1 MTTFIRPITFASLH
15 EAKRNQTLVSW
26 LAEMTPAERVEAAE
40 VCATYSRRTV
50 SEWLATFGEMIEA
63 AEVAIEEEA
72 AERDSAA
79 ALAESQADTK
89 ALSPRCPRC
98 KQLFDHLGRCGCD
111 YEPTRMDMTKA
122 IVLRGETFDALCEA
136 VDEARAYWSHVPARI
151 KVIND
156 GWAYLLERNVIHCN
170 ANGDLLYPSEST
182 PGLVHVVGVSCSCT
196 AGRWGQHCKHAAAAD
211 LIGRA
216 RRKLNSLR
224 AA

>member
-63 AEVAIEEEA
+63 AEAALEEEA

-79 ALAESQADTK
+79 ALAESRADWT
-89 ALSPRCPRC
+89 
-98 KQLFDHLGRCGCD
+98 Q
-111 YEPTRMDMTKA
+111 A
-122 IVLRGETFDALCEA
+122 IVLRGEVFEALCEA
-136 VDEARAYWSHVPARI
+136 VDEARAYWKHVPARL

-156 GWAYLLERNVIHCN
+156 GWAFLLERNVIHCN

>member
-1 MTTFIRPITFASLH
+1 MTTFTRPITFASLH
-15 EAKRNQTLVSW
+15 DAKRNGSLVSW
-26 LAEMTPAERVEAAE
+26 LAEMTPAERIEAAE

-50 SEWLATFGEMIEA
+50 SEWLAIFGELIEA
-63 AEVAIEEEA
+63 AEVALEEEA

-79 ALAESQADTK
+79 ALAESRADWTQA
-89 ALSPRCPRC
+89 L
-98 KQLFDHLGRCGCD
+98 
-111 YEPTRMDMTKA
+111 
-122 IVLRGETFDALCEA
+122 VLRGEVFDALCEA
-136 VDEARAYWSHVPARI
+136 VDKARAYWAHVPARI

-156 GWAYLLERNVIHCN
+156 GWAYLLERNVIHFN
-170 ANGDLLYPSEST
+170 AAGDLLYPSEST

-216 RRKLNSLR
+216 RRKLNSQR

>member
-1 MTTFIRPITFASLH
+1 MSTFIRPITFASLH

-63 AEVAIEEEA
+63 AEAALEEEA

-79 ALAESQADTK
+79 ALAESRADWT
-89 ALSPRCPRC
+89 
-98 KQLFDHLGRCGCD
+98 Q
-111 YEPTRMDMTKA
+111 A
-122 IVLRGETFDALCEA
+122 IVLRGEVFEALCEA
-136 VDEARAYWSHVPARI
+136 VDEARAYWKHVPARL

-156 GWAYLLERNVIHCN
+156 GWAFLLERNVIHCN